1 MSDAKGR
8 NEPSETPPRKVK
20 EKKEGKKKKRR
31 RNRKKKGKKFKLENV
46 ETNFMLVPKGGSPVE
61 EVQPDPLPISVPN
74 VPDPMTGGFV
84 PLPFFPFGGP
94 GGLLPPTPNIP
105 PGMPMEIGG
114 TTFFNST
121 APTVFDPLS
130 LLPSHDP
137 VAIRNQVEWYFQEDN
152 LNTDIFLRQSMDERG
167 YVPVEIIANF
177 NRLKAHG
184 ITKEE
189 ILTCCRPSK
198 VVKVKGSK
206 IKCRY
211 LWFTWVLPGDKVTS
225 VEASDD
231 EEEEEELV
239 AAATAAP
246 VPAVVPTPVL
256 PDLTQTTATPFTNVF
271 TANEFFNIFRQP
283 QPTSTASATAV

>member
-8 NEPSETPPRKVK
+8 NEPSETPPRRIK
-20 EKKEGKKKKRR
+20 ERKEGKKEKTKAESE
-31 RNRKKKGKKFKLENV
+31 KEGKKFKLENV
-46 ETNFMLVPKGGSPVE
+46 ETSFMLVPKGGDPVE
-61 EVQPDPLPISVPN
+61 EKTPPIEPAGLPITMPN
-74 VPDPMTGGFV
+74 VPDPMASGFV
-84 PLPFFPFGGP
+84 PLPFFPFGGA

-225 VEASDD
+225 VAASDD
-231 EEEEEELV
+231 EDEEII
-239 AAATAAP
+239 APAT
-246 VPAVVPTPVL
+246 VPTVVPTPVL
-256 PDLTQTTATPFTNVF
+256 PDLTQTAATPFSNVF

-283 QPTSTASATAV
+283 NPPVSATAV

>member
-1 MSDAKGR
+1 
-8 NEPSETPPRKVK
+8 
-20 EKKEGKKKKRR
+20 
-31 RNRKKKGKKFKLENV
+31 
-46 ETNFMLVPKGGSPVE
+46 MLVPKGSDAVE
-61 EVQPDPLPISVPN
+61 EETPNIEPSGLPITMPG
-74 VPDPMTGGFV
+74 VPDPMAGGFV
-84 PLPFFPFGGP
+84 PLPFFPFGGA
-94 GGLLPPTPNIP
+94 GLLPPTPNIP
-105 PGMPMEIGG
+105 PGMPIEIGG

-130 LLPSHDP
+130 LLPSQDP
-137 VAIRNQVEWYFQEDN
+137 EAIRNQVEWYFQEDN

-167 YVPVEIIANF
+167 YVPVEIIANS

-231 EEEEEELV
+231 EEEEEEIV
-239 AAATAAP
+239 AAAAP
-246 VPAVVPTPVL
+246 VPAVVLNPVLL
-256 PDLTQTTATPFTNVF
+256 PDLTQP
-271 TANEFFNIFRQP
+271 
-283 QPTSTASATAV
+283 